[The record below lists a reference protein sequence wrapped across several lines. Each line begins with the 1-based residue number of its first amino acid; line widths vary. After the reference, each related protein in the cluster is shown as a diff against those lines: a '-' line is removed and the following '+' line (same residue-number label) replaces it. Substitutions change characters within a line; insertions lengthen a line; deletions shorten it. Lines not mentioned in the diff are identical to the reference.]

1 MIMVK
6 GPADIVHVFKYLF
19 IFNKTGCKKE
29 WRELYYSKSGRLN
42 SLDSAK
48 LPKLTE
54 IQECRQ

>member
-6 GPADIVHVFKYLF
+6 RPADIVHVLKYLF
-19 IFNKTGCKKE
+19 IFNKTGYKKE

-54 IQECRQ
+54 IQ